1 MEGIPIEPTKES
13 QESLMSAILS
23 LCLTAWPLA
32 VSQCRDAPAR
42 TGKREDD
49 EKTADDRTV
58 KLRPCCL
65 EMARCLRSLPFLGL
79 GVLTVAR

>member
-1 MEGIPIEPTKES
+1 MEGMPTEPKK
-13 QESLMSAILS
+13 ESLMSAILS
-23 LCLTAWPLA
+23 LCLTAWPF
-32 VSQCRDAPAR
+32 VVTQCRDAPAR

-58 KLRPCCL
+58 KLCPCCL

>member
-1 MEGIPIEPTKES
+1 MEGTPIEPRK
-13 QESLMSAILS
+13 ESLMSAILS

-49 EKTADDRTV
+49 EKTADDGTV

-65 EMARCLRSLPFLGL
+65 EMARCLRLLPFLGL